1 MSDKK
6 LLLSLRD
13 VKVDYSIRTG
23 FFRWKTFSPF
33 SGISLDIYSGET
45 VGIIGRNG
53 AGKSTLLRLMA
64 GILDPDDGVV
74 VNNNA
79 RIALLALGVGF
90 VPHLSGR
97 DNAML
102 SGILLGLRSKQI
114 HEKLEDIISFAELD
128 EFIDSPMRT
137 YSTGMRS
144 RLGFAVAMQID
155 PDILL
160 IDEVLAVGDEKFRHK
175 TLSAMKNITGRGHA
189 AVVVSHN
196 IQALKDMCHRIIW
209 IEDGVIVMEG
219 PTKEV
224 LGEYVAAAKR

>member
-64 GILDPDDGVV
+64 GILDPDAGVV
-74 VNNNA
+74 INNGA

-144 RLGFAVAMQID
+144 RLGFSVAMQIE

-160 IDEVLAVGDEKFRHK
+160 IDEVLAVGDEKFKLK
-175 TLSAMKNITGRGHA
+175 TLSAMKSITERGHA
-189 AVVVSHN
+189 VVVVSHS